1 MKTAVI
7 YARYSS
13 DSQTEQSIE
22 GQLRVC
28 KEYAQKND
36 IVIVDTYIDR
46 AMSGTNDNR
55 VAFQKMIKDS
65 NNHQFSIVLVYKL
78 DRFSRNKYESVI
90 HKKTLKDNGVRIV
103 SCMENIPDTPEGTLM
118 EALLEGFNQYFSEE
132 LTQKVNRG
140 LRESWLKGN
149 ATGGAHVFG
158 YDIVNK
164 KYVVNEYE
172 KDIVL
177 KCFNMYSNGYRARV
191 IAETLNEQG
200 YHRING
206 KKFDKKYVLFIL
218 HNSRYT
224 GVVEHHGVI
233 YDKIFPRI
241 IDDILWNKV
250 NAINE
255 ENKLAPSRKK
265 EIYDYILSGKLICGK
280 CNHKMFG
287 ESGTSHTKDI
297 HYYYSCSSKR
307 KKRCNC
313 DKKSI
318 QKQLLEDTVINA
330 ISKLLGTEQNIEYL
344 SSKIFEY
351 HKNQM
356 KDNTNLKLLEK
367 QRKDIFKSSQ
377 NMLKAIEQGIITD
390 MTKTRLQ
397 QLETELAEI
406 DIEINK
412 EKLKDY
418 SLLSKEE
425 IEHFLRKNVF
435 EDMSDIKIRKLVINT
450 LVRQIHLYEDKIVIL
465 FNFTTP
471 PDKPKL
477 TLEENIQTDE
487 QITSALNNPQS
498 SCLLPQSAPKKPVPL
513 KRLFYFI

>member
-1 MKTAVI
+1 MKTGVI

-13 DSQTEQSIE
+13 DSQSEQSIE

-28 KEYAQKND
+28 KEYAEKND

-46 AMSGTNDNR
+46 AMTGTNDNR

-65 NNHQFSIVLVYKL
+65 SNHQFSVVLVYKL

-90 HKKTLKDNGVRIV
+90 HKKALKDNGVRIV

-140 LRESWLKGN
+140 LKESWLKGN
-149 ATGGAHVFG
+149 ATGGTHVFG
-158 YDIVNK
+158 YDVVNK
-164 KYVVNEYE
+164 KYVINEYE
-172 KDIVL
+172 KDIVI

-191 IAETLNEQG
+191 IAETLNQQG
-200 YHRING
+200 CRRMDG
-206 KKFDKKYVLFIL
+206 KIFTEKYVLYIL
-218 HNSRYT
+218 HNSKYT
-224 GVVEHHGVI
+224 GLVEHHGVV

-241 IDDILWNKV
+241 IDDILWSKV

-265 EIYDYILSGKLICGK
+265 EIFDYILSGKLICGK

-287 ESGTSHTKDI
+287 ESGTSHTKNI
-297 HYYYSCSSKR
+297 HYYYSCALHRKNTSK
-307 KKRCNC
+307 C

-318 QKQLLEDTVINA
+318 QKQLLEDIVIET
-330 ISKLLGTEQNIEYL
+330 IGQMLGTEKNIQFL
-344 SSKIFEY
+344 ADKIYEC
-351 HKNQM
+351 HKNRK
-356 KDNTNLKLLEK
+356 KDNANLKLLE
-367 QRKDIFKSSQ
+367 QHRKEVYKSSQ
-377 NMLKAIEQGIITD
+377 NMLRAIEQGIITD

-397 QLETELAEI
+397 QLESELAEI
-406 DIEINK
+406 DIAINK

-418 SLLSKEE
+418 SLITQEE
-425 IEHFLRKNVF
+425 INNFLRKQVF
-435 EDMSDIKIRKLVINT
+435 ENMEDIKIRKLIVNT
-450 LVRQIHLYEDKIVIL
+450 FVRQVYLYEDKIVIL
-465 FNFTTP
+465 FNFTNP

-477 TLEENIQTDE
+477 TIEENIQTAE
-487 QITSALNNPQS
+487 QINSAIINTQS
-498 SCLLPQSAPKKPVPL
+498 SCIGLQAAPSSQHE
-513 KRLFYFI
+513 IMI